1 MGDAPSSR
9 DLPVD
14 LKKDS
19 GIPLYIQVREQIRL
33 LIHQGLL
40 KPGDPVPTV
49 RALAVQLGIN
59 ANTVARIYRE
69 LEEEGLLDLRRGL
82 GTFVS
87 KGEET
92 RPARPR
98 DLQKIEAWVRDLVL
112 LARDSGLGAIELY
125 HMIERHWTDVD
136 GRREPGGSEKSRP

>member
-1 MGDAPSSR
+1 MGDARSPE
-9 DLPVD
+9 DLPVE
-14 LKKDS
+14 LNKDS

-33 LIHQGLL
+33 LIHQGIL

-69 LEEEGLLDLRRGL
+69 LEQDRLLDLRRGL
-82 GTFVS
+82 GTFVA
-87 KGEET
+87 KGDQI

-98 DLQKIEAWVRDLVL
+98 DLQKIEAWVRDLIA
-112 LARDSGLGAIELY
+112 LAQASGLGAVELY
-125 HMIERHWTDVD
+125 QMIERHWMDVKE
-136 GRREPGGSEKSRP
+136 GHEP

>member
-1 MGDAPSSR
+1 MGDAPLAR

-69 LEEEGLLDLRRGL
+69 LEDEGLLDLRRGL

-87 KGEET
+87 KGEQT
-92 RPARPR
+92 KPARPK

-125 HMIERHWTDVD
+125 HMIERHWTDVYS
-136 GRREPGGSEKSRP
+136 RRPPGGSEKSRS

>member
-1 MGDAPSSR
+1 MGDGRQPQ

-19 GIPLYIQVREQIRL
+19 GIPLYLQVREQIRL
-33 LIHQGLL
+33 LIHQGVL
-40 KPGDPVPTV
+40 KPGAPVPTV

-82 GTFVS
+82 GTFVAR
-87 KGEET
+87 GDQV

-98 DLQKIEAWVRDLVL
+98 DIQKIEAWVRDLVA
-112 LARDSGLGAIELY
+112 LARDSGLGAVELY
-125 HMIERHWTDVD
+125 QMIERHWTDAT
-136 GRREPGGSEKSRP
+136 GQREPGGSEKKHS

>member
-1 MGDAPSSR
+1 MGDARPPQ

-19 GIPLYIQVREQIRL
+19 GIPLYLQVREQIRL
-33 LIHQGLL
+33 LIHQGIL
-40 KPGDPVPTV
+40 KPGAPVPTV

-82 GTFVS
+82 GTFVAE
-87 KGEET
+87 GEQV
-92 RPARPR
+92 RPARPG
-98 DLQKIEAWVRDLVL
+98 DLRKLEAWVRDLVS
-112 LARDSGLGAIELY
+112 LARDTGLGAVELY
-125 HMIERHWTDVD
+125 QMIERHWTDFD
-136 GRREPGGSEKSRP
+136 GRREPGGSEKRHS